1 MMQFHKDNI
10 DEEWKDLTEEFPEIF
25 LNPSPEVIKLYNE
38 FKDKPSAMPKNLE
51 DLCNL
56 RFGFE
61 CPIEWKGIIRDFCL
75 KVDEIRKKAQA
86 NGDEA
91 YYCSFILKSKFGTC
105 RDQGT
110 FFGKDKAKYSS
121 LYYKASQ
128 ALFDASMKIKLDK
141 PCK

>member
-10 DEEWKDLTEEFPEIF
+10 TEAWKDLTEEFPEIF
-25 LNPSPEVIKLYNE
+25 LNPSPEVLNLCNE
-38 FKDKPSAMPKNLE
+38 FKDKPSSMPKNLE

-75 KVDEIRKKAQA
+75 KVDAIRKNAQA

-91 YYCSFILKSKFGTC
+91 YYCAFILKSKFGTC

-110 FFGKDKAKYSS
+110 FFGKDKEKYSS
-121 LYYKASQ
+121 LYYEASQ
-128 ALFDASMKIKLDK
+128 ALFDESMKIKPET